1 MNADYNMEN
10 DKKVTIIDY
19 QLGNL
24 FSVNQACETVGMNAK
39 ISSLKEDI
47 LNADALILPGVG
59 AFIEAMN
66 NLKALDLVDAIKD
79 KVKTG
84 TPIFGIC
91 LGQQLFFTES
101 EEFGAGNGLDLIS
114 GVIKRF
120 PEELN
125 GKKIKV
131 PQIAW
136 NKIYSDKQS
145 WEETA
150 LKDLQDGEFMY
161 FIHSYYV
168 KPANGSCIL
177 TNTNY
182 DGIEFCSAISENN
195 LFATQYHPEKSGE
208 KGLSIYKN
216 WAKNYNLIS

>member
-1 MNADYNMEN
+1 MNVDYKMEN
-10 DKKVTIIDY
+10 KKKVTIIDY

-39 ISSLKEDI
+39 ISSLRADI
-47 LNADALILPGVG
+47 LDADALILPGVG
-59 AFIEAMN
+59 AFIEAMT
-66 NLKALDLVDAIKD
+66 NLKKLDLVDAIKD
-79 KVKTG
+79 KVKGG

-120 PEELN
+120 PEQLN

-136 NKIYSDKQS
+136 NKIYKGKQN
-145 WEETA
+145 WESSA
-150 LKDLQDGEFMY
+150 LKELEEGEFMY

-168 KPANGSCIL
+168 KPSSDSCIL

-195 LFATQYHPEKSGE
+195 LFATQYHPEKSGN

-216 WAKNYNLIS
+216 WAKNYNLI